1 MNEMHD
7 KQSGA
12 ITVRE
17 TEGFVVKGPKIENAK
32 KLSSMKLGTK
42 ISSGFAI
49 ITVILIGAVVT
60 TICLVGRSNKM
71 TTQLTDLRVPT
82 AQASLMM
89 LNGMNHSLAALRG
102 WIILGKDK
110 FKDERAKAWSN
121 EIDWAFGEMKKYSA
135 NWTNPKNLE
144 RLKIIENNLSL
155 FRKYQQEIED
165 IAQNVDNT
173 PALKI
178 LLEQAAPQAA
188 ILGANITKI
197 IDLEGELEATRERK
211 ALLGMMADVRG
222 TTGLGLANIRAY
234 LISGDEKFKTK
245 FDKLWAKNTRRF
257 GDLKA
262 NSHILTPEQRE
273 AFNGFSKAR
282 EIFEPLPPK
291 MFEIRGSN
299 EWNLAN
305 AWLGTKAAP
314 TAFAIKQELDVM
326 LENQQQLMETDKAEV
341 KSLASF
347 LTMIEWILLGVG
359 ILFSG
364 LVGFFITRSI
374 TRPINSLVDVIKEI
388 AGGDFTKTIIVK
400 SKDEIG
406 ILSETVNNMISGL
419 RDMISNLKENARTI
433 ASASE
438 ELSTVSSQMAGSS
451 EEMATQSESV
461 SSASEQMSTNINTM
475 ASAAEEMSVNVST
488 MSSTAEQMSQN
499 MNTVASA
506 IEEMSMSI
514 KDVSNNANDASSV
527 ANDAMKMS
535 TEATHTMD
543 TLGDAA
549 NEIGKVTEVIKRIAE
564 QTNLLALN
572 ATIEAASAGEAG
584 KGFAVVA
591 NEIKELANQS
601 AQAAED
607 IATKI
612 EGVQGNTGNAVTV
625 IKDVSNII
633 EDINKSVG
641 VITNAVTEQ
650 TRAANDIS
658 LNVAEANTGA
668 QTTASSVGEINKGIN
683 DMSRN
688 AGEAAKASGDVAAN
702 IQGVSQA
709 ANESNSSAQQIKMA
723 SGELATIAGTLQD
736 VVAQF
741 KVE

>member
-1 MNEMHD
+1 MDERHD
-7 KQSGA
+7 KQSEA
-12 ITVRE
+12 LTIRNV
-17 TEGFVVKGPKIENAK
+17 EGFGAKGPKIENTR

-60 TICLVGRSNKM
+60 TIFLVGRSNKM

-89 LNGMNHSLAALRG
+89 LNGINHSLAALRG

-110 FKDERAKAWSN
+110 FRDERSKAWSQ
-121 EIDWAFGEMKKYSA
+121 EIDWSFDEMKKYSA
-135 NWTNPKNLE
+135 NWTNPENIQ
-144 RLKIIENNLSL
+144 RLKIIEDKLSL

-165 IAQNVDNT
+165 IAQSAANT
-173 PALKI
+173 PALKM
-178 LLEQAAPQAA
+178 LFEQAAPQAA
-188 ILGANITKI
+188 ILGTNITKM
-197 IDLEGELEATRERK
+197 IDLEGELEATGERK

-222 TTGLGLANIRAY
+222 TTGLGLANLRAY
-234 LISGDEKFKTK
+234 LISGNDKFKTG

-262 NSHILTPEQRE
+262 HSHLLTPEQRE
-273 AFNGFSKAR
+273 AFNVFSKAR
-282 EIFEPLPPK
+282 EIFEPLPSK
-291 MFEIRGSN
+291 MFEIRESD

-305 AWLGTKAAP
+305 TWLRTKAAP
-314 TAFAIKQELDVM
+314 TAFEIKQELDVM
-326 LENQQQLMETDKAEV
+326 LKNQQQLMNTDKAEV

-347 LTMIEWILLGVG
+347 LITIEWILLGAGV
-359 ILFSG
+359 LFSS

-374 TRPINSLVDVIKEI
+374 TKPINSLVEVIKDI
-388 AGGDFTKTIIVK
+388 AEGDFTRTIIVK
-400 SKDEIG
+400 SNDEIG

-419 RDMISNLKENARTI
+419 RNMISGLKENSKTI

-438 ELSTVSSQMAGSS
+438 ELSTVSSQMAVAS

-461 SSASEQMSTNINTM
+461 SSASEQMSTNITTM
-475 ASAAEEMSVNVST
+475 ASATEEMSVNVST
-488 MSSTAEQMSQN
+488 MSSTSEQMSQN

-514 KDVSNNANDASSV
+514 KDVSKNANEASMV

-535 TEATHTMD
+535 TEATNTMD

-612 EGVQGNTGNAVTV
+612 EGVQDNTANAIKV

-633 EDINKSVG
+633 EVINKSVD

-658 LNVAEANTGA
+658 LNVSEANTGA
-668 QTTASSVGEINKGIN
+668 RTTASSVGDIDKGIN
-683 DMSRN
+683 DMSKN

-709 ANESNSSAQQIKMA
+709 ANETNASAQQIKSA
-723 SGELATIAGTLQD
+723 SGELSAIAVSMQK
-736 VVAQF
+736 VVSQF